1 MKPLAFSVVLLY
13 GFSMDKKC
21 VCTVHIINVARSRL
35 IFYRSCSLPCA
46 VMTVLPVASMHL
58 IPVV

>member
-21 VCTVHIINVARSRL
+21 VLYTVHIINVARSRS
-35 IFYRSCSLPCA
+35 IFYRS
-46 VMTVLPVASMHL
+46 MHAAYL
-58 IPVV
+58 MQ